1 MSAIEFICW
10 AVLAWI
16 AIGAGLTVY
25 LVHTMRAEELDTVYA
40 AIIGESGMSQRRAGM
55 ILGVMGTLA
64 WPITMVLLIGSLRQR
79 RQPSGA
85 DAVGGTMDDD
95 EGDDDR

>member
-1 MSAIEFICW
+1 MSAIELIFWI
-10 AVLAWI
+10 VLVWV

-25 LVHTMRAEELDTVYA
+25 LIHTMRDDELNSVYA

-64 WPITMVLLIGSLRQR
+64 WPITMILLIGSLRQR
-79 RQPSGA
+79 RQSSGI
-85 DAVGGTMDDD
+85 DAVSGTMDDD